1 MSGVNRPELLSP
13 AGSMESLKAAVNGG
27 CDAVYLGGKQFSA
40 RQYAG
45 NFDLKELEDACDY
58 CHLRGV
64 KVYVT
69 VNTVYKDEELA
80 GFLTYIRSLYEMG
93 VDALIMQDT
102 GAERL
107 VKAHFPDFPLH
118 ASTQMT
124 CNSLADVKYW
134 ESRGFDK
141 IVLSRELSLEEI
153 KHITENTEA
162 EIETFVHG
170 ALCVCYS
177 GQCIMSSML
186 GGRSGNRGRC
196 AQTCRLPYTLYKGYD
211 SMAEICFPR
220 RT

>member
-93 VDALIMQDT
+93 VDALIMQED
-102 GAERL
+102 
-107 VKAHFPDFPLH
+107 
-118 ASTQMT
+118 
-124 CNSLADVKYW
+124 W
-134 ESRGFDK
+134 
-141 IVLSRELSLEEI
+141 
-153 KHITENTEA
+153 
-162 EIETFVHG
+162 
-170 ALCVCYS
+170 
-177 GQCIMSSML
+177 
-186 GGRSGNRGRC
+186 
-196 AQTCRLPYTLYKGYD
+196 
-211 SMAEICFPR
+211 
-220 RT
+220 

>member
-1 MSGVNRPELLSP
+1 
-13 AGSMESLKAAVNGG
+13 
-27 CDAVYLGGKQFSA
+27 
-40 RQYAG
+40 
-45 NFDLKELEDACDY
+45 
-58 CHLRGV
+58 
-64 KVYVT
+64 
-69 VNTVYKDEELA
+69 
-80 GFLTYIRSLYEMG
+80 MG

-134 ESRGFDK
+134 EGRGFDK

-177 GQCIMSSML
+177 QHA
-186 GGRSGNRGRC
+186 GRQKRQPRTLR
-196 AQTCRLPYTLYKGYD
+196 ADLPFALY
-211 SMAEICFPR
+211 AV
-220 RT
+220 